1 MWYRTTDFLQKTIR
15 IIFTVLMPIVEL
27 LQWLPAQIDSRKISI
42 GSFQVD
48 KKIVQ
53 GSFVATFLGL
63 IVYMNFLLPAG
74 PMHVKST
81 TTLAPVESGPI
92 VAQQDW
98 KISTVSI
105 PVLEKPVTSIK
116 VGSPGALEIQLKSLD
131 LWEFEEFS
139 LVPPVVFTNFPN
151 RLSELNVGAKKRMFL
166 HSLLPVALVAMA
178 EVEQER
184 AKLQIILGKLGD
196 NNNIVFSDNGAAWQ
210 EQLSNEEQDFIVTLT
225 QKYRTEKAAE
235 LLDRVDVLP
244 VSLILAQ
251 GAFESFWGTSRFAR
265 EGNNLFG
272 MWTWGEKGIVPARRA
287 PGKTHKL
294 AIYDTI
300 LGSVRDFVLTLN
312 RLSAYD
318 DLRKLRQYTMDSV
331 ALADGLFYY
340 SERGN
345 AYIKDIKEIIY
356 HNDLTRFDSLVL
368 GDSVDRLSLKQPVS
382 L

>member
-1 MWYRTTDFLQKTIR
+1 MWYWTTEFLQKSIK
-15 IIFTVLMPIVEL
+15 IIYTGLMPIVWL
-27 LQWLPAQIDSRKISI
+27 LQWVPAQTDNLKISI

-53 GSFVATFLGL
+53 CSFVTTFLGL
-63 IVYMNFLLPAG
+63 IIYMNFLLPAS
-74 PMHVKST
+74 PMHVKSPSAA
-81 TTLAPVESGPI
+81 APLESES
-92 VAQQDW
+92 VNAQPDW
-98 KISTVSI
+98 KISTISI
-105 PVLEKPVTSIK
+105 PVLEEPVTSIK
-116 VGSPGALEIQLKSLD
+116 VGSPGALEVQLKELE
-131 LWEFEEFS
+131 LWELEDFS
-139 LVPPVVFTNFPN
+139 VVPPVVFTNFPN

-178 EVEQER
+178 EIEQER
-184 AKLQIILGKLGD
+184 AKLQIILGKLGGD
-196 NNNIVFSDNGAAWQ
+196 NNIVFSDDRATWQ
-210 EQLSNEEQDFIVTLT
+210 EHLSNEEKAFITTLT
-225 QKYRTEKAAE
+225 HKYRTEKATE

-251 GAFESFWGTSRFAR
+251 GAFESYWGTSRFAK

-272 MWTWGEKGIVPARRA
+272 MWTWGEKGIIPARRT
-287 PGKTHKL
+287 PGKTHKI

-300 LGSVRDFVLTLN
+300 LDSVRDFILTLN

-340 SERGN
+340 SERGS
-345 AYIKDIKEIIY
+345 AYIKDIKEIIQ

-368 GDSVDRLSLKQPVS
+368 GDNVDRLSLKQPVS